1 MNDDPYP
8 GSRSIPSLDGPF
20 SGKMWQRLNKVARK
34 CPAFVAAS
42 TLLLLAVPGE
52 ASTIGGEMGNVSR
65 ATIGISLSVAP
76 RVQLMRVGKES
87 TSKTAGQ
94 SILRAQALCI
104 WGNTPLGTYNV
115 TALIDASQGFVIK
128 NGSAH
133 GINYS
138 VEWQSSG
145 HAPGPVS
152 LSSGSALQ
160 GLTADRSVRCGGR
173 ATAGLV
179 VRLPGPIERNADRQ
193 HAGTLLLLVAPD

>member
-1 MNDDPYP
+1 MNEDLCS
-8 GSRSIPSLDGPF
+8 GSRSSPSLDLLL
-20 SGKMWQRLNKVARK
+20 GKLRQRLNTVARK
-34 CPAFVAAS
+34 CPAFIAAS

-87 TSKTAGQ
+87 TSKLAGQ
-94 SILRAQALCI
+94 SSLRAQALCI

-115 TALIDASQGFVIK
+115 TALSDASQGFMIK
-128 NGSAH
+128 NGSGD
-133 GINYS
+133 GIEYS
-138 VEWQSSG
+138 VEWQSPG
-145 HAPGPVS
+145 DAPGPVS

-160 GLTADRSVRCGGR
+160 DLMADRSVRCGGG